1 MIRSES
7 PFLVGIDLGTTNSA
21 VAFVDTR
28 RGGRVQ
34 LFRVPQLTAPGRVDP
49 YPVLPSF
56 LFFPD
61 AHELESGAL
70 ATPWFKDPSAVLA
83 DRSQALT
90 DTAAARREHALLHAP
105 AHPKRAANIDLAVA
119 RCA

>member
-1 MIRSES
+1 VIRSES

-34 LFRVPQLTAPGRVDP
+34 LFRVPQLTAPGLVEP

-61 AHELESGAL
+61 ILPPTTVKMHGSFS
-70 ATPWFKDPSAVLA
+70 TF
-83 DRSQALT
+83 
-90 DTAAARREHALLHAP
+90 
-105 AHPKRAANIDLAVA
+105 
-119 RCA
+119 C